1 MLVLALIP
9 FFCFLFLFC
18 LLCLFLFFFC
28 NCFRFF
34 VLSFQIEFAVLLNG
48 SLVISNTT
56 HKLYVIRFMCRLYVI
71 RSMHILYVIRFIYI
85 LYVIRSMYRMCGIR
99 FVQKLSVS
107 WSVYKLYVIWCIGLL
122 VIYVF
127 ACVMKAI
134 QEHIFNDC
142 KYAFMINIAVIF
154 VVFRF
159 DFSFVCLSS
168 SCV

>member
-1 MLVLALIP
+1 MLVLALIA

-71 RSMHILYVIRFIYI
+71 RSM
-85 LYVIRSMYRMCGIR
+85 YRMCGIR
-99 FVQKLSVS
+99 FVHKLSVS

-168 SCV
+168 SCVWFAQFCQCIWIVHS